1 MEWSKDLDKA
11 WRPAAK
17 GRKPR
22 PGLGFF
28 FIGNS
33 LRKVR
38 LRSPQVRHDSSGTG
52 NVISVP
58 TVGVEE
64 MHLDKMTSNMHFAIR
79 VKFNTLCVVSSQR
92 ST

>member
-1 MEWSKDLDKA
+1 MEWSKDVDKA

-22 PGLGFF
+22 PSSGG
-28 FIGNS
+28 
-33 LRKVR
+33 
-38 LRSPQVRHDSSGTG
+38 PQVRHDSSGTG
-52 NVISVP
+52 NVTSESLDSVP

-64 MHLDKMTSNMHFAIR
+64 MHVGKMTSNMHFAIR
-79 VKFNTLCVVSSQR
+79 VKFNTFCVVSSQR